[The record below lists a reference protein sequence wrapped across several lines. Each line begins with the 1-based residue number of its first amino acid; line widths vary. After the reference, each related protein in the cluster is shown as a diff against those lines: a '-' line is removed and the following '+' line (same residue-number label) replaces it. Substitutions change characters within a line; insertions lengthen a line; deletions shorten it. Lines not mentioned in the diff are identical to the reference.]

1 MRMRLPRP
9 MRAAAI
15 LFAASAAATA
25 APTPGTAPAPEKP
38 PEVCPAID
46 PPASPASAARLHVFV
61 DPATGRVREPT
72 ADELRAY
79 AERRRAARA
88 AAPPPVFEVVTYPDG
103 MVAVDLGDAFLFD
116 VRISRQP
123 DGSRRLEC
131 VPRSAAPAPT
141 PER

>member
-1 MRMRLPRP
+1 
-9 MRAAAI
+9 MRAAA
-15 LFAASAAATA
+15 LFLAASAAAAA
-25 APTPGTAPAPEKP
+25 APAPGNPPAPEKP
-38 PEVCPAID
+38 PQVCPAID
-46 PPASPASAARLHVFV
+46 PPAVPAYAARLHVFV

-88 AAPPPVFEVVTYPDG
+88 AARPPVFEVVTYPDG

-131 VPRSAAPAPT
+131 VPHSAAPAPA
-141 PER
+141 PEK